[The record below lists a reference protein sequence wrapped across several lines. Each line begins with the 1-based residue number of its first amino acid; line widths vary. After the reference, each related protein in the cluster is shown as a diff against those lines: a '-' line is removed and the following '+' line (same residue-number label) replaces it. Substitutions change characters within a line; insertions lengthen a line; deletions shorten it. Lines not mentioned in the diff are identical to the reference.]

1 MTITTLNWFKL
12 SCHHLITI
20 ALSNIKVIIIIILRF
35 FRKSKSGGFVFT
47 KNLINKQKVGILYF
61 AISLSRKGV
70 FISVIVIQFKL
81 PFWLLFC
88 AGFIMFFLLFFSL
101 FFNFCLVCFMQFV
114 NVINTSYQKLQI
126 NLYTGFQIHL
136 PVAYQRRLCH
146 LRNCLSEK
154 LHIMGLF
161 CFFGNKISISLNI
174 NKRK

>member
-20 ALSNIKVIIIIILRF
+20 PLSNIKVIIIIILRF

-81 PFWLLFC
+81 PFWLLFLYW
-88 AGFIMFFLLFFSL
+88 FHYIFSIVFLVYF

-146 LRNCLSEK
+146 LRNCLSEILLEK
-154 LHIMGLF
+154 LQIMGLF
-161 CFFGNKISISLNI
+161 CFFW
-174 NKRK
+174 